1 MYPLHKMDQKYI
13 VDSLESNNGL
23 TRESKETLVKSINNE
38 IPLYSYQKDY
48 IILCLKYND
57 DLSPSYKEML
67 IFKIKEG

>member
-13 VDSLESNNGL
+13 VDSLASNNCL
-23 TRESKETLVKSINNE
+23 TRETKKILVNSINNE
-38 IPLYSYQKDY
+38 LPLFSYQNDI